1 MEYPFIEI
9 EKKWQK
15 IWQDKKIF
23 RADDN
28 SKKPKYYV
36 LSMFPYPSG
45 ILHMGHVSNYSIA
58 DAISRYKMTQG
69 FNVMQPMGYDSFGLP
84 AENFAIENNTHPG
97 KATDEN
103 IKIMRKQFDSIGFGL
118 DWEREVST
126 CHPDYFKWGQWFFKR
141 MYEKG
146 LVYKKSSFVN
156 WCDDCQTVLAN
167 EQVENGTC
175 WRCDSIVHQKEL
187 EQWFFKITK
196 YAEELLDF
204 SKVIDWPER
213 VKTMQTNWIGKSF
226 GTEMWFKLEDSEEII
241 KVFTTRPDTIFGC
254 TFMALPP
261 EHPLVSKWLKNET
274 KDSEIRKFCEK
285 VMNEDKISR
294 SAEET
299 IKEGIFSG
307 KYALNPVNGE
317 KVQIW
322 ITNYVLMD
330 YGTGAV
336 MAVPAHDQRDFE
348 FAKKYDIPFI
358 IVIQNPEKNLILE
371 EMTEAYTEP
380 GILVNSEQFSGMNSI
395 DSQKAITN
403 WMKENKT
410 GKSTITYRLRDWGIS
425 RQRYWGTP
433 IPIIYCDKCGTVL
446 VPDEELPVTL
456 PENVQLGKTTQ
467 NPLLS
472 VPDWI
477 NTKCHQCGGPAKR
490 ETDTMDTFVDSSWY
504 FARYADPKNEKEPFS
519 KEKSDYWLPVDQ
531 YIGGIEHA
539 VMHLMYARF
548 FHKFMRDLGLV
559 QSDEPFA
566 RLLTQGMVIKDGAKM
581 SKSKG
586 NVVDPQYIVDRYGAD
601 TVRVFMLFASPPDKD
616 VEWNDEAVKGAFRF
630 LNRVWRLFEDNL
642 ELIRETTN
650 WHELARKD
658 DTIAAKEREEI
669 RRISPAMKDL
679 RYSTHFTIKKVLDDI
694 ENRMQFN
701 TAIAQIME
709 HLNNV
714 YAIKEPSS
722 LSEIEKEIFAE
733 SCIIIPRLL
742 YFFAPHISEE
752 LWNKTGNRDANL
764 QDLSACVKSHNKL
777 VHEMGIPEYNPDF
790 LIKDEITYV
799 VQIMGKIRGKLAV
812 SPTASDSQ
820 IKKEALEQ
828 ENVQKYIEG
837 KEVKKIIVI
846 PKKLVSIVV
855 K

>member
-1 MEYPFIEI
+1 MEYPFNEI

-15 IWQDKKIF
+15 IWQEKKIF
-23 RADDN
+23 QAEDN
-28 SKKPKYYV
+28 SQKPKYYV

-45 ILHMGHVSNYSIA
+45 ALHMGHVSNYSIA

-69 FNVMQPMGYDSFGLP
+69 YNVMQPMGYDSFGLP
-84 AENFAIENNTHPG
+84 AENFAIEHHSHPRLS
-97 KATDEN
+97 TDEN
-103 IKIMRKQFDSIGFGL
+103 IEIMRKQFDSIGFGL

-126 CHPDYFKWGQWFFKR
+126 CHPDYFRWGQWFFKR

-156 WCDDCQTVLAN
+156 WCESCQTVLAN

-187 EQWFFKITK
+187 EQWFFKITD

-213 VKTMQTNWIGKSF
+213 VKTMQTNWIGKSH
-226 GTEMWFKLEDSEEII
+226 GTEMWFKLENSEEII

-261 EHPLVSKWLKNET
+261 EHPLVSEWLKNEP
-274 KDSEIRKFCEK
+274 KNSEIIKFCDK

-294 SAEET
+294 SAENT
-299 IKEGIFSG
+299 VKEGIFSG
-307 KYALNPVNGE
+307 KYALNPVNG
-317 KVQIW
+317 KRVQIW
-322 ITNYVLMD
+322 ITNYVLMN

-348 FAKKYDIPFI
+348 FAKKYDIPI
-358 IVIQNPEKNLILE
+358 IVVIQNKEMDLVLE
-371 EMTEAYTEP
+371 EMTEAYTES
-380 GILVNSEQFSGMNSI
+380 GILVNSEQFDGMNSI
-395 DSQKAITN
+395 KSQKAITD
-403 WMKENKT
+403 WMTENKT
-410 GKSTITYRLRDWGIS
+410 GKATITYRLRDWGIS

-446 VPDEELPVTL
+446 VPDEDLPVTL

-477 NTKCHQCGGPAKR
+477 NTKCPKCGGPAKR

-504 FARYADPKNEKEPFS
+504 FARYTDPKNEQEPFS
-519 KEKSDYWLPVDQ
+519 KEKADFWLPVDQ

-548 FHKFMRDLGLV
+548 FHKFMRDIGIV

-566 RLLTQGMVIKDGAKM
+566 RLLTQGMVTKDGAKM

-586 NVVDPQYIVDRYGAD
+586 NVVDPEYIVDRYGAD

-630 LNRVWRLFEDNL
+630 LNRIWRLFEDNL
-642 ELIRETTN
+642 EILQIATKKHKKAQENKVTTN
-650 WHELARKD
+650 LHEFTRK
-658 DTIAAKEREEI
+658 ENSEI
-669 RRISPAMKDL
+669 SAEIKNL

-694 ENRMQFN
+694 ENRMMFN
-701 TAIAQIME
+701 TAIAAIME

-714 YAIKEPSS
+714 TAIKEPIA
-722 LSEIEKEIFAE
+722 LSENEKEIFAE

-742 YFFAPHISEE
+742 YFFAPHLAEE
-752 LWNKTGNRDANL
+752 LWHKIGNE
-764 QDLSACVKSHNKL
+764 KL
-777 VHEMGIPEYNPDF
+777 VHETGIPEYDPKF
-790 LIKDEITYV
+790 LVRDEITYV
-799 VQIMGKIRGKLAV
+799 VQIMGKIRGKLLV
-812 SPTASDSQ
+812 SPTVSENE
-820 IKKEALEQ
+820 IKEKALEL
-828 ENVQKYIEG
+828 ENVRKYIAG
-837 KEVKKIIVI
+837 KEVKKIIVV